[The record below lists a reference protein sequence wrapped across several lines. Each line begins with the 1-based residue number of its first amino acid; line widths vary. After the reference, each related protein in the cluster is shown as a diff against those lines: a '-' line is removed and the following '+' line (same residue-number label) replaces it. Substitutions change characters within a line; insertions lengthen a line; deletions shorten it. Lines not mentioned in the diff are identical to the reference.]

1 MKKISVIIV
10 LSLLSFAVNAQN
22 IFEAYKSKNYKKV
35 EQLLEK
41 GADPNQLDKSRGLP
55 LMFDA
60 AWDNNVT
67 IMELLYK
74 YGGKVDDEYGESNI
88 TFLLIACQQNSY
100 EAVKFLV
107 SKGANVNRKFAKAG
121 NQTPIRFA
129 CKTGNI
135 ELVSFLLDNGANI
148 EDTPDDKITPIIQAA
163 QRNHYALVEFLI
175 QKGANVNACAR
186 DKETALNQAII
197 KNNVEIVEL
206 LLKHGADATTVDND
220 GNSCLELAKKTKN
233 KKLIQIIQDKL

>member
-1 MKKISVIIV
+1 MKKITVCVV
-10 LSLLSFAVNAQN
+10 LSFFSFAIHAQKL
-22 IFEAYKSKNYKKV
+22 FDAYKSKDYKKL

-41 GADPNQLDKSRGLP
+41 GTDPNQLDKARGLP

-60 AWDNNVT
+60 AWNNDVVV
-67 IMELLYK
+67 MELLYK
-74 YGGKVDDEYGESNI
+74 YGGKVDGEYGTTNV
-88 TFLLIACQQNSY
+88 TFLLAACQQNSF

-107 SKGANVNRKFAKAG
+107 LKGADVSRKNTKAG

-129 CKTGNI
+129 CKTGNV
-135 ELVSFLLDNGANI
+135 ELVSFLLDKGANI
-148 EDTPDDKITPIIQAA
+148 EDTPDDKITPIIQAV
-163 QRNHYALVEFLI
+163 QRNHYALVMFLI

-206 LLKHGADATTVDND
+206 LLKHGADATAVDKD
-220 GNSCLELAKKTKN
+220 GNSCLELTKKTKN
-233 KKLIQIIQDKL
+233 EKLVKMIQEKL